1 MLHDAYDM
9 LYRNMS
15 LQALTQ
21 ENVMTTKMS
30 ALALG
35 VGLLLASAQTFAHG
49 NHSHGPALTEAEIKA
64 SEGIFADGDVK
75 DRSLSDWDGIWQS
88 VNPYLLNG
96 DLDPVLE
103 QKAKKAGAKSVA
115 EYREYYKKGYATD
128 VDQIGIEDNVMEFH
142 IGKTVNACQ
151 YAYSG
156 KKILT
161 YASGKKGVR
170 YLFECQQADSKAPK
184 FVQFSDH
191 IIGPRKSQ
199 HFHIFMGNE
208 SQEALLKEMDN
219 WPTYYPY
226 ALHKEQIVDEM
237 LHH

>member
-1 MLHDAYDM
+1 
-9 LYRNMS
+9 
-15 LQALTQ
+15 
-21 ENVMTTKMS
+21 MTKKIS
-30 ALALG
+30 ALAFG
-35 VGLLLASAQTFAHG
+35 IGMVMASSQAFAHG
-49 NHSHGPALTEAEIKA
+49 HHSHGPALTEAEQKA
-64 SEGIFADGDVK
+64 SEGIFADHDVK
-75 DRSLSDWDGIWQS
+75 DRALSDWEGVWQS

-103 QKAKKAGAKSVA
+103 QKAKKAGKSVA

-142 IGKTVNACQ
+142 VGKTVNACK
-151 YAYSG
+151 YSYSG
-156 KKILT
+156 YKILT

-191 IIGPRKSQ
+191 TIAPRKSQ

-208 SQEALLKEMDN
+208 SQEALLQEMDN

-226 ALHKEQIVDEM
+226 ALHKAQIVDEM

>member
-1 MLHDAYDM
+1 
-9 LYRNMS
+9 
-15 LQALTQ
+15 
-21 ENVMTTKMS
+21 MTRKIPL
-30 ALALG
+30 LALG
-35 VGLLLASAQTFAHG
+35 LGMALASAQAFAHG
-49 NHSHGPALTEAEIKA
+49 NHSHGPALTEVERQA
-64 SEGIFADGDVK
+64 SEGIFADKDVQ
-75 DRSLSDWDGIWQS
+75 DRALSDWEGVWQS

-103 QKAKKAGAKSVA
+103 QKAKKPGGKSVE
-115 EYREYYKKGYATD
+115 EYRAYYKKGYATD
-128 VDQIGIEDNVMEFH
+128 VEQIGIENDVIEFH
-142 IGKTVNACQ
+142 VGDVVNSCK
-151 YAYSG
+151 YRYSG
-156 KKILT
+156 YKILH

-170 YLFECQQADSKAPK
+170 YLFECQQGDANAPK